1 MFGAIFRLVFPRL
14 RLGSKDRK
22 ARPAGR
28 GRDEVKC
35 ASDALVHQVSV
46 WCSGAAGNFGWMRE
60 AKVFGSK
67 RKRTDGENLMRS
79 SGTDP
84 SALSSHKTI
93 LSFTA

>member
-35 ASDALVHQVSV
+35 ASDALVLVHQVSD
-46 WCSGAAGNFGWMRE
+46 WCSGAAGNFGWMGE
-60 AKVFGSK
+60 AKRDLNKAK
-67 RKRTDGENLMRS
+67 RR
-79 SGTDP
+79 
-84 SALSSHKTI
+84 
-93 LSFTA
+93 